1 MRRHRTSVPRLSTAP
16 GYTLVE
22 VVVAMLISCVMMTAV
37 MGVAVTAKQGG
48 GQQAHRMM
56 FNQGIAQLSAQVKEY
71 VTACGCSAATGGT
84 CPSPGCADPGISGP
98 NTGPGITGVNQ
109 WYLQD
114 TSVNPGIYDFD
125 GPPNAGGVARAT
137 WALSCGDHY
146 ITGIVPALEVPPYQG
161 YIHYQVGWP
170 TLGTCSVPGV
180 PGKNDMPV
188 VQYTAVWTEP

>member
-1 MRRHRTSVPRLSTAP
+1 MRRHAP
-16 GYTLVE
+16 HDPLASPAHGYTLVE
-22 VVVAMLISCVMMTAV
+22 VVVAMLISCVMVTAV

-71 VTACGCSAATGGT
+71 VTACGCNASTGV

-114 TSVNPGIYDFD
+114 TSVNPGIYDLD
-125 GPPNAGGVARAT
+125 GPPNGGGVARTT
-137 WALSCGDHY
+137 WALACGDHY
-146 ITGIVPALEVPPYQG
+146 ITGIVPALEVPPYYG

-170 TLGTCSVPGV
+170 SLGSCTVGV
-180 PGKNDMPV
+180 PAMNDMPV